1 MRCWSVASSLA
12 RLLCNPKL
20 PLSIILIHT
29 RIRHPFFRFA
39 SNSYSVQS
47 DLRVVTICLPESYVD
62 GMDKLIKKLMY
73 PNRSEVIRIA
83 IRDLLVDELWGLR
96 KRSNTLP
103 LVALLEKM
111 DSVIEVPTPNQTPS
125 Q

>member
-1 MRCWSVASSLA
+1 M
-12 RLLCNPKL
+12 
-20 PLSIILIHT
+20 
-29 RIRHPFFRFA
+29 
-39 SNSYSVQS
+39 QS
-47 DLRVVTICLPESYVD
+47 GLRVVTICLPESYVD

-83 IRDLLVDELWGLR
+83 IRDLLADELWGHR
-96 KRSNTLP
+96 KHSNTLP

-111 DSVIEVPTPNQTPS
+111 DGIIDVSTPNQPPN